1 MGPAVENVIGEVNRG
16 VYVLMS
22 GLDFE
27 RCILAVGP
35 VGIMQACVDEAFT
48 YVHERKQFDQKIG
61 TFQVSP
67 PCHMPVRD
75 QNISQQKIGLARSI
89 LPRINFTRTVYCECV
104 HMYECTCM
112 FVRMFYHVLV
122 WAYVYM
128 HV

>member
-27 RCILAVGP
+27 MAAGP
-35 VGIMQACVDEAFT
+35 VGIMQACVDVAFT

-67 PCHMPVRD
+67 PATCLYVTK
-75 QNISQQKIGLARSI
+75 NISQQKIGLARSI

-122 WAYVYM
+122 CAYVYM